1 LHSEDIQDI
10 LEGDYMDKNLPVFV
24 KINDYKDVLNVVDV
38 MKRKLKETTQTLDQ
52 IKQLKAEEDKELQ
65 EWEKNVTEISR
76 RLAFIDSAFFE
87 NE

>member
-1 LHSEDIQDI
+1 
-10 LEGDYMDKNLPVFV
+10 MDKNLPVFV
-24 KINDYKDVLNVVDV
+24 KINDYKDVLDVVDV
-38 MKRKLKETTQTLDQ
+38 MKRKLKETAQTLDN

>member
-1 LHSEDIQDI
+1 
-10 LEGDYMDKNLPVFV
+10 MDKNLPVFV
-24 KINDYKDVLNVVDV
+24 KINDYKEVLNVVDV
-38 MKRKLKETTQTLDQ
+38 MKQKLKETTQTLNK
-52 IKQLKAEEDKELQ
+52 IKDLKAEEDKELQ

>member
-1 LHSEDIQDI
+1 
-10 LEGDYMDKNLPVFV
+10 MDKNLPVFV
-24 KINDYKDVLNVVDV
+24 RINDYKDVLDVVDV
-38 MKRKLKETTQTLDQ
+38 MKQKLKETTKTLDN

>member
-1 LHSEDIQDI
+1 ME
-10 LEGDYMDKNLPVFV
+10 KNLPVFV

-38 MKRKLKETTQTLDQ
+38 MKDKLKETTRTLEK
-52 IKQLKAEEDKELQ
+52 IKELKAEEDKELQ
-65 EWEKNVTEISR
+65 EWEKNISEISR